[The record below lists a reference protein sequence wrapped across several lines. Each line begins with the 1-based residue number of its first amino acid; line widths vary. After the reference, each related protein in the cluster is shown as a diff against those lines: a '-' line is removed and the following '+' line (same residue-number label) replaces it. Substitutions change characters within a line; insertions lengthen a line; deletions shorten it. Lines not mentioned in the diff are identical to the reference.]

1 MRMRV
6 LAAAVFGA
14 AALLCAGP
22 AAAELYTAK
31 GLYSLNIAGWRHA
44 STPLGDVF
52 GCEDC
57 GDAPVQ
63 LQISYGAKLPG
74 SEGASNDE
82 FLDRLDS
89 EETQQQFA
97 DLMMQR
103 SLPPGSEL
111 EYSIESMRKVR
122 IGGLK
127 AFEYVALIQTQPN
140 ASREDAMV
148 ALHRNRLM
156 KLTLNF
162 YDGQMSDEAAAKV
175 GALLKSLKFF

>member
-1 MRMRV
+1 MTGRV
-6 LAAAVFGA
+6 LSAAVIGA

-22 AAAELYTAK
+22 AAAEQFTQK
-31 GLYSLNIAGWRHA
+31 GLYSLNITGWRHA
-44 STPLGDVF
+44 STPLGEVF
-52 GCEDC
+52 ACEDC

-63 LQISYGAKLPG
+63 VQISYGARLPG
-74 SEGASNDE
+74 AEGASNDE

-89 EETQQQFA
+89 EDTQQQFA

-127 AFEYVALIQTQPN
+127 AFEYVAVIQTQPN

-148 ALHRNRLM
+148 AVHHHRLM
-156 KLTLNF
+156 KLSLNF
-162 YDGQMSDEAAAKV
+162 YDGQMSEEAAAKI